1 MHRRGYMGFPMEDDY
16 MSMDGQMGWYLS
28 VQDEVAFTWPGISPS
43 ATLSFQMLNNFDILT
58 FSIM

>member
-1 MHRRGYMGFPMEDDY
+1 MGFPMEDDY

-28 VQDEVAFTWPGISPS
+28 VQDEVAFTRPGISPS
-43 ATLSFQMLNNFDILT
+43 ATLSLQMLNIFDILT